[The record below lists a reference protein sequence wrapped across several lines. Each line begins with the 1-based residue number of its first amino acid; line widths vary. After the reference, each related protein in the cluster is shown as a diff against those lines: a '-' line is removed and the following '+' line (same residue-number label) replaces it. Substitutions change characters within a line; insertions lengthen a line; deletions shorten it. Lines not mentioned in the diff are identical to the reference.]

1 MNKVQLVGRLT
12 RDPEIRYSQG
22 ENATATARFSVAV
35 NRRFKNAEGNYD
47 ADFINCVAFDKRAEV
62 IARHF
67 GKGQQIALT
76 GSWRTGSYDA
86 QDGTKKYTNELFID
100 SFEFV
105 GQANNN
111 TSTGANE
118 NTSHNESYDNSF
130 GEPQDDGDLPF

>member
-1 MNKVQLVGRLT
+1 MNKVVMIGRLT
-12 RDPEIRYSQG
+12 KDVALNTTGVKPVGKFTI
-22 ENATATARFSVAV
+22 AV
-35 NRRFKNAEGNYD
+35 NRDFKNKDGKYD

-62 IARHF
+62 IAKHF
-67 GKGQQIALT
+67 NKGSQIALT
-76 GSWRTGSYDA
+76 GSWRTGSYDGK
-86 QDGTKKYTNELFID
+86 DGNKIYTNELFID

-118 NTSHNESYDNSF
+118 NTSQNESYDNSF